1 MTKFMDKFIEYDNHN
16 GITLLK
22 AALMNAISKA
32 SSILST
38 EYTLVHIPLSLLLD
52 CLTGFEINFEWKD
65 EDEYIIDVFDHNIKI
80 LNINGNIKR
89 GNTTIRSA
97 ED

>member
-1 MTKFMDKFIEYDNHN
+1 MDKFIEYDNHN

-38 EYTLVHIPLSLLLD
+38 EYTLIHIPLSLLLD
-52 CLTGFEINFEWKD
+52 CLVGFDVDFNW
-65 EDEYIIDVFDHNIKI
+65 EDDDRYIINVFDHGIKI
-80 LNINGNIKR
+80 LNINGDIRK